1 MTESPSKV
9 IEWRILC
16 LFHFPPFI
24 FMPITVCF
32 HPAPVTTIL
41 PLSVHARY
49 LLNDIVAVGASA
61 FSLHNLPFV
70 ATQPMEA
77 QQYLSFLMVVP
88 YLTIYI
94 VTRPADGVK
103 RKAYG
108 SPMRSWRYLALS
120 RENECAGP

>member
-1 MTESPSKV
+1 MS
-9 IEWRILC
+9 RIDGKHKHLDAPMGMHTKGQVLLC
-16 LFHFPPFI
+16 CSDLRDE
-24 FMPITVCF
+24 TG
-32 HPAPVTTIL
+32 
-41 PLSVHARY
+41 
-49 LLNDIVAVGASA
+49 GASA